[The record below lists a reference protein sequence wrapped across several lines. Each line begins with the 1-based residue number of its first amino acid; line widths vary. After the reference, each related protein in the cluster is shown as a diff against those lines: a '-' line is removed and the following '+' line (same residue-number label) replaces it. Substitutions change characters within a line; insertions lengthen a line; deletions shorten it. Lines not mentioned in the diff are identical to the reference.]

1 MAGRNVFPFPSV
13 PPIKWEKVKTL
24 LKGDIRTSDDIRFHV
39 GYHFSVHKSALLCL
53 GSRKLGTTMETPDPA
68 GIPPEWVANLEQ
80 ALQSDPDLRVL
91 CHCAS

>member
-1 MAGRNVFPFPSV
+1 MGKGQDPV
-13 PPIKWEKVKTL
+13 E
-24 LKGDIRTSDDIRFHV
+24 GDIRTSDDIRFHV

-80 ALQSDPDLRVL
+80 ALQSDPDPSSLTFRAI
-91 CHCAS
+91 HTFSGARSN